1 MEKPAV
7 ESTPV
12 EPEIIENENV
22 FAGSATESE
31 PEEVIDLTGTREV
44 IGVGETVYVNALL
57 NGEQALFT
65 YASNNVNV
73 ASVTASGMITG
84 VSEGTAK
91 ITVTA
96 QNGTAAVL
104 ALTVK
109 SAPSVIVFA
118 ETSLI
123 IGEDSTHQILWSF
136 EGDAAGAIEWFSA
149 NELVVSVDKNGV
161 LTANGIGATAVQAR
175 AYNGAIATC
184 AVTVMAEPSDIT
196 LNVSEAELGE
206 GEEMKI
212 GAFFTGDTYGKV
224 SFNVTSGDGE
234 IQITDN
240 GDNTATV
247 KALKSGTVTLTASV
261 ENAIEGETY
270 TAECVI
276 TIVPAPVT
284 IVFGNTRTTIGY
296 KETIYL
302 EPVAYDGR
310 GNVIETAFKYATSAS
325 KYVSVKGEGIYGAAK
340 GSATITVAAE
350 NGAKNAVKITTVTA
364 PSKVTIAAPTATIS
378 VGETVPFGYTLPA
391 GQAGSVKWQIEHS
404 YIAEVDV
411 TGNVT
416 GLTKGTTRLRVQ
428 TYNGKYALLTIKVTD
443 APETLSFNKT
453 EYYVPVGCTT
463 KTQLTV
469 QPEEAS
475 TRVAYAFEGSEYAS
489 IDENGVITG
498 IAVGSFK
505 LTATVHNYV
514 DDIDVVAECMV
525 HVVPGPHT
533 IVFENPRTTIGY
545 KETMSLDP
553 VVYDEFGDVVEA
565 ALAYKSSK
573 TGYVSISG
581 NNIYGKAKGT
591 SVITVT
597 AENGVSA
604 SVTIKT
610 VTEPSK
616 VTVTADSVN
625 LAVGETTQAHYA
637 FPSGQAGTATWRVEN
652 ASILTIDENGVITAL
667 SKGTTRVRADS
678 YNKKYGLLTIN
689 VVDAPESIAFA
700 QATYQLGEGQSFKP
714 VLTALPAGAS
724 TNATYEVV
732 AGDLITVSENGTV
745 TAGTTLGTATLR
757 ATVHNFVTNAD
768 VVCEC
773 QIEIVPAPV
782 TIEFRNERTVIGYGE
797 TVDLEP
803 YALDGRGNEV
813 ETTFKLASSNTRY
826 VSIKSGKVYGAGK
839 GTATVTVAA
848 ANGASTKV
856 TITTVSAPSKVTIS
870 AESTLISVGETMQM
884 TAVLPS
890 GQTGA
895 VTWRVENGAILSID
909 EDGLVTALSNGTTR
923 VRVDTFNKK
932 YALLTINVVD
942 APESIAFANA
952 AYQLGEGETKKFA
965 VTATPVGASSN
976 ATYEI
981 ISGSDLA
988 TIDERGNVTA
998 GTNLGTITLRAT
1010 VHDFVKDTDVTA
1022 QCQIEIVPA
1031 PVTIEFR
1038 NERTVIG
1045 YGETVDLEPYA
1056 LDGRGNEVETTFKLA
1071 SSNTRYVS
1079 IKSGK
1084 VYGAGKGTAT
1094 VTVTAA
1100 NGASAQVAIKTVS
1113 APSKVAISAPSA
1125 KMAVGDTMALSAVI
1139 PSDQVGNVTWR
1150 AENTAIL
1157 TVDADGVVTAHSAG
1171 STRVRVDTFNRKY
1184 ALYTI
1189 SVYPAPASLEFAQDE
1204 AEITVGM
1211 KYVPALTLT
1220 PDNAYATPTYA
1231 FVKEGNGEEP
1241 VVIDGVNI
1249 VGNCVGSGILTVSYT
1264 CPDGSYLYDEQK
1276 IVVKPAPAT
1285 IKLNVN
1291 RTTIGQ
1297 YETLSLNPVAYDENG
1312 NEVDTTFAIKS
1323 SSTGYIQVKG
1333 ESIYG
1338 VRRGSAKITV
1348 AAHNGVAVTT
1358 TFKVVAAPSKVTV
1371 KADDAV
1377 ISQTGSTKVHA
1388 AFDAGKAGSVTW
1400 TSSNEAIATVDAN
1413 GVVIAKNI
1421 GTVSFKAT
1429 SHNGKYGICTIE
1441 VKAEPTGISFAVD
1454 STLVGEEGTKTVK
1467 ASLPEGCAGAVTYSS
1482 ANPYV
1487 ASVNPVTG
1495 LVTGIRQG
1503 KTMITATTI
1512 NNLTG
1517 ECFADSYEL
1526 TVTPKPVK
1534 VVLHIGRDKIGL
1546 KEIASLEAVA
1556 YDEFG
1561 NVTEGSFTFK
1571 SSRTNYVAINDLGE
1585 IYGKARGYS
1594 DITVTTYN
1602 GITVKQR
1609 FTTVYAPTAIA
1620 INHKSITMSE
1630 LDSATLLTATS
1641 SGSSSSVK
1649 WTSSDETVAKVD
1661 QKGVVTAVSFGTC
1674 IVTAETYNGKK
1685 ASSEVIIKYE
1695 PSAVAFDND
1704 TDKVGEGN
1712 SRVITA
1718 HIPEDCFGPITYA
1731 SSDPETAPVDAAT
1744 GKVVGLKKGTV
1755 TITATV
1761 TNRKTGESFSDTY
1774 ELTVTPKPVKIEIH
1788 ADRVKVGVGEILPL
1802 NAVAYDADGNVT
1814 DGGFTYASS
1823 RTGYVLVNANG
1834 EVKGVKVGYSDITV
1848 KTYNGVSIKGRITV
1862 VKAPTEVTI
1871 SKESIRIS
1879 EIDTYQ
1885 LAMKLSS
1892 GSIGAYTWTSS
1903 DENVVTVDQNGLVT
1917 AVGFGTADIIVT
1929 TYNGKAA
1936 VCKVKVCYE
1945 PETVIFPEDTVTLGE
1960 LASITV
1966 KAELGD
1972 DYIGEIE
1979 YISGNE
1985 NIATVDAKTGKVT
1998 GILAGETTIIAKTV
2012 NRKTG
2017 EEITG
2022 ICNVVVTPAPA
2033 KVEILTKIT
2042 KIGYKEKIKIDAI
2055 AYDAAGNVIDGQLK
2069 LATSNSRYVQVNEL
2083 MEMYG
2088 AYRGSA
2094 TVGVIAY
2101 NGVFASMKVTV
2112 ASAPTSVSLNKTS
2125 LKLIIGNDPVQLTAS
2140 LPSGTASQ
2148 IKWETQDASIATI
2161 DENGYV
2167 TPVSF
2172 GTTKVRCVTFNGK
2185 YNVCTVSVF
2194 EAPQSVTLSDEEIML
2209 GEKQTYALTAQLNE
2223 HAAGEITFSSSS
2235 DAIATV
2241 DANGKVTAV
2250 KEGECVI
2257 TAETYNGKT
2266 DTCKVTVKKAP
2277 SSVKFSL
2284 PSITIGINQS
2294 VDVSDLVMIPD
2305 DSAASFKYE
2314 VKSSYTAKISA
2325 AGVITGAHKGTTELT
2340 VITHNGMSAKL
2351 GVTVIAAP
2359 ETLTLVI
2366 GNTDLYIGE
2375 TAKYKVTLPGGMYA
2389 DYTITSSNPDVVR
2402 VDTETEQLVAV
2413 SKGKA
2418 TITAQAYNG
2427 IIKTQVVEVLKHVES
2442 VSLNKTE
2449 ISIVHHET
2457 FQLEASV
2464 LPEDAS
2470 DRSVT
2475 WTSSD
2480 PEKVSVDEN
2489 GLITAEKVT
2498 DTPVTISVHTKD
2510 LDLIKSCQVTVTPV
2524 RVTGIELD
2532 KHALTLEKARMAQL
2546 FVSFTPDNADDQSV
2560 TWKSSDESLLTVGE
2574 TGIIEAIGHE
2584 GTVTVTVTSN
2594 DGGFTDEC
2602 VVTLTRIKMEKMTIP
2617 ESMTIIQYETRQ
2629 MTPVFTPADAEC
2641 VSVVY
2646 ESMNESVLKVS
2657 ETGMLEAL
2665 EIGNAVIKVT
2675 ATDYFGKEITGECSV
2690 AVLPVPVDSVELSLE
2705 DLEIRAGKTQ
2715 EITVT
2720 VLPDNAFNKAVTWV
2734 SSNEEAATITVDPT
2748 DGHKAT
2754 INALAGGETVITV
2767 TSQDGGKT
2775 DTLNVLVFDALGA
2788 ALTPNHAKN
2797 TTGNTISWTAE
2808 ALNAIGE
2815 AGFTFTVVKEGQS
2828 EPVVSITEFGAQN
2841 TVSIES
2847 AAAGTYTATV
2857 TVKDSLNDTAVM
2869 SSTIVVADCQQ
2880 FVSGS
2885 NVYTYVV
2892 MPGAAADGSDGAAI
2906 KFADPSAAP
2915 ASVVIPAVVDGVPVV
2930 VIDDEAFMNATTL
2943 ASVSVPETVTV
2954 IGARAFKGCTALS
2967 NMTSHTAE

>member
-1 MEKPAV
+1 
-7 ESTPV
+7 
-12 EPEIIENENV
+12 
-22 FAGSATESE
+22 
-31 PEEVIDLTGTREV
+31 
-44 IGVGETVYVNALL
+44 
-57 NGEQALFT
+57 
-65 YASNNVNV
+65 
-73 ASVTASGMITG
+73 
-84 VSEGTAK
+84 
-91 ITVTA
+91 
-96 QNGTAAVL
+96 
-104 ALTVK
+104 
-109 SAPSVIVFA
+109 
-118 ETSLI
+118 
-123 IGEDSTHQILWSF
+123 
-136 EGDAAGAIEWFSA
+136 
-149 NELVVSVDKNGV
+149 
-161 LTANGIGATAVQAR
+161 
-175 AYNGAIATC
+175 
-184 AVTVMAEPSDIT
+184 
-196 LNVSEAELGE
+196 
-206 GEEMKI
+206 MK
-212 GAFFTGDTYGKV
+212 DTDV
-224 SFNVTSGDGE
+224 
-234 IQITDN
+234 
-240 GDNTATV
+240 
-247 KALKSGTVTLTASV
+247 
-261 ENAIEGETY
+261 
-270 TAECVI
+270 TAECQI
-276 TIVPAPVT
+276 EIVPAPVT
-284 IVFGNTRTTIGY
+284 IEFRNERTVIGY
-296 KETIYL
+296 GETVDL
-302 EPVAYDGR
+302 EPYALDGR
-310 GNVIETAFKYATSAS
+310 GNEIETTFKLASSNTRYVSIKSGKVYGAS
-325 KYVSVKGEGIYGAAK
+325 KGTATVTVTAA
-340 GSATITVAAE
+340 
-350 NGAKNAVKITTVTA
+350 NGASTQIVIKTVTA
-364 PSKVTIAAPTATIS
+364 PSKVTISAESTLIS
-378 VGETVPFGYTLPA
+378 VGETM
-391 GQAGSVKWQIEHS
+391 
-404 YIAEVDV
+404 
-411 TGNVT
+411 
-416 GLTKGTTRLRVQ
+416 
-428 TYNGKYALLTIKVTD
+428 
-443 APETLSFNKT
+443 
-453 EYYVPVGCTT
+453 
-463 KTQLTV
+463 QLTAV
-469 QPEEAS
+469 LPSGQTGAV
-475 TRVAYAFEGSEYAS
+475 TWRVENGAILS
-489 IDENGVITG
+489 IDENGFV
-498 IAVGSFK
+498 
-505 LTATVHNYV
+505 
-514 DDIDVVAECMV
+514 
-525 HVVPGPHT
+525 
-533 IVFENPRTTIGY
+533 
-545 KETMSLDP
+545 
-553 VVYDEFGDVVEA
+553 
-565 ALAYKSSK
+565 
-573 TGYVSISG
+573 
-581 NNIYGKAKGT
+581 
-591 SVITVT
+591 
-597 AENGVSA
+597 
-604 SVTIKT
+604 
-610 VTEPSK
+610 
-616 VTVTADSVN
+616 
-625 LAVGETTQAHYA
+625 
-637 FPSGQAGTATWRVEN
+637 
-652 ASILTIDENGVITAL
+652 TAL
-667 SKGTTRVRADS
+667 SKGTTRVRVDT
-678 YNKKYGLLTIN
+678 YNRKYALLTIN

-700 QATYQLGEGQSFKP
+700 SAPYQLGEGGTKKFAVTATP
-714 VLTALPAGAS
+714 VGAS
-724 TNATYEVV
+724 SNATYEIIS
-732 AGDLITVSENGTV
+732 GSDLATIDERGNV
-745 TAGTTLGTATLR
+745 TAGTNLGTITLR
-757 ATVHNFVTNAD
+757 ATVHDFVKDTD
-768 VVCEC
+768 VTAEC

-826 VSIKSGKVYGAGK
+826 VSIKSGKVYGA
-839 GTATVTVAA
+839 
-848 ANGASTKV
+848 S
-856 TITTVSAPSKVTIS
+856 
-870 AESTLISVGETMQM
+870 
-884 TAVLPS
+884 
-890 GQTGA
+890 
-895 VTWRVENGAILSID
+895 
-909 EDGLVTALSNGTTR
+909 
-923 VRVDTFNKK
+923 
-932 YALLTINVVD
+932 
-942 APESIAFANA
+942 
-952 AYQLGEGETKKFA
+952 
-965 VTATPVGASSN
+965 
-976 ATYEI
+976 
-981 ISGSDLA
+981 
-988 TIDERGNVTA
+988 
-998 GTNLGTITLRAT
+998 
-1010 VHDFVKDTDVTA
+1010 
-1022 QCQIEIVPA
+1022 
-1031 PVTIEFR
+1031 
-1038 NERTVIG
+1038 
-1045 YGETVDLEPYA
+1045 
-1056 LDGRGNEVETTFKLA
+1056 
-1071 SSNTRYVS
+1071 
-1079 IKSGK
+1079 
-1084 VYGAGKGTAT
+1084 KGTAT

-1100 NGASAQVAIKTVS
+1100 NGASAQVAIKTVT
-1113 APSKVAISAPSA
+1113 APSKVTISAPSA
-1125 KMAVGDTMALSAVI
+1125 KMAVGETMALSAVL
-1139 PSDQVGNVTWR
+1139 PSGQVGNVTWR

-1171 STRVRVDTFNRKY
+1171 STRVRVDTFNKKY

-1189 SVYPAPASLEFAQDE
+1189 SVYPAPTSLEFAQDE

-1241 VVIDGVNI
+1241 VIVDGVNI

-1276 IVVKPAPAT
+1276 LVVKPAPAT

-1291 RTTIGQ
+1291 KTTIGQ
-1297 YETLSLNPVAYDENG
+1297 YETLSLNPVAYDEDG
-1312 NEVDTTFAIKS
+1312 NEVNTTFAIKS
-1323 SSTGYIQVKG
+1323 SSTRYIQVKG

-1338 VRRGSAKITV
+1338 VKRGSAKITV
-1348 AAHNGVAVTT
+1348 TAHNGVAVTT

-1371 KADDAV
+1371 KADDTV

-1388 AFDAGKAGSVTW
+1388 SFDAGKAGSVTW
-1400 TSSNEAIATVDAN
+1400 LSSDDTIATVDAN

-1467 ASLPEGCAGAVTYSS
+1467 AALPEDCAGAITYSS
-1482 ANPYV
+1482 GNPYV

-1503 KTMITATTI
+1503 KTVITATTI

-1517 ECFADSYEL
+1517 ECFVDSYEL

-1534 VVLHIGRDKIGL
+1534 VVLHIGRNKIGL

-1571 SSRTNYVAINDLGE
+1571 SSRTKYVQTNDLGE

-1641 SGSSSSVK
+1641 NGSSSSVK

-1788 ADRVKVGVGEILPL
+1788 AARVKVGVGEILPL

-1871 SKESIRIS
+1871 SEKNIRIS

-1917 AVGFGTADIIVT
+1917 AVGFGTADVIVT

-1945 PETVIFPEDTVTLGE
+1945 PETVTFPEDTVTLGE

-1985 NIATVDAKTGKVT
+1985 NIATVDAKTGVVT

-2017 EEITG
+2017 KEITG

-2033 KVEILTKIT
+2033 RVEILTKIT

-2140 LPSGTASQ
+2140 LASGTASQ

-2172 GTTKVRCVTFNGK
+2172 GTTNVRCVTFNGK
-2185 YNVCTVSVF
+2185 YKLCTVSVF
-2194 EAPQSVTLSDEEIML
+2194 EAPQSVTLSDEEITL
-2209 GEKQTYALTAQLNE
+2209 GEEQTYALSATLNE
-2223 HAAGEITFSSSS
+2223 RAAGEITFSSSS

-2266 DTCKVTVKKAP
+2266 DTCKVIVKKAP
-2277 SSVKFSL
+2277 SSVAFSL
-2284 PSITIGINQS
+2284 SSITIGVKQS

-2305 DSAASFKYE
+2305 GSAASFTYDE
-2314 VKSSYTAKISA
+2314 ENTRYATISTS
-2325 AGVITGAHKGTTELT
+2325 GVVTGVRVGTTRIKVT
-2340 VITHNGMSAKL
+2340 THNGLYALM
-2351 GVTVIAAP
+2351 TVVVKAAP
-2359 ETLTLVI
+2359 ATITLLI
-2366 GNTDLYIGE
+2366 GNTNLYIGE
-2375 TAKYKVTLPGGMYA
+2375 SASYKVTLQNDIYA

-2402 VDTETEQLVAV
+2402 VDAETQQLVAV

-2442 VSLNKTE
+2442 VSLNETE
-2449 ISIVHHET
+2449 ISIVHYET
-2457 FQLEASV
+2457 FQLKASV

-2475 WTSSD
+2475 WISSD
-2480 PEKVSVDEN
+2480 PEKVSVDKN

-2546 FVSFTPDNADDQSV
+2546 FVSFTPDNADDESV

-2617 ESMTIIQYETRQ
+2617 ESMTIIQYESRP

-2665 EIGNAVIKVT
+2665 GIGNAVIKVT

-2715 EITVT
+2715 EVTVT
-2720 VLPDNAFNKAVTWV
+2720 VLPDNAFNKTVTWA